1 MDCGTAQCRRFESGL
16 RYFLF
21 KCFCLPCGVGCGGA
35 VGQSFTKPPSP
46 ANPPSSFRHN
56 EPIDRA
62 THHRAWDPRAA
73 PGARMVRSAVL
84 LFGDVYRAIAV
95 VDAFAV
101 FWVETWTASR
111 TLRNHQKIAPSG
123 ERCSPDGCPYSIQA
137 DKGKSSRFSL
147 RSPGNAKPEIDD
159 RNRRITV
166 KAIRRRSEPTI
177 VIERAATQHPG
188 N

>member
-1 MDCGTAQCRRFESGL
+1 MCRRFESGR

-21 KCFCLPCGVGCGGA
+21 KCFCLPCGVGCGVGCGGA
-35 VGQSFTKPPSP
+35 VGQSFIKPPSP
-46 ANPPSSFRHN
+46 ANPPSSLRPN

-73 PGARMVRSAVL
+73 PRARMVRSAVL

-111 TLRNHQKIAPSG
+111 TLRNHQKIARMAVRNRSRRTRVKAQGFPSG
-123 ERCSPDGCPYSIQA
+123 A
-137 DKGKSSRFSL
+137 L
-147 RSPGNAKPEIDD
+147 AT
-159 RNRRITV
+159 RNPITMSV
-166 KAIRRRSEPTI
+166 SEGTL
-177 VIERAATQHPG
+177 
-188 N
+188 